1 MGVLT
6 SSLRMF
12 TLQSQRSDLTYKI
25 DLVTQAKADL
35 ANQNAQL
42 INAGTDL
49 SADSP
54 VLKQLEA
61 RKERLHLLE
70 KKLDQQLLHYQTQL
84 SMIDAQMKHCTSD
97 FDSSVKNM

>member
-25 DLVTQAKADL
+25 DLISQAKADL

-42 INAGTDL
+42 VNAGTDL

-84 SMIDAQMKHCTSD
+84 SMIDAQMKHCSSD
-97 FDSSVKNM
+97 FDASVKSM

>member
-12 TLQSQRSDLTYKI
+12 TLQSQRSDLNYKI
-25 DLVTQAKADL
+25 DLVSQAKADI
-35 ANQNAQL
+35 ASQNAQL
-42 INAGTDL
+42 VNAGTDL

-70 KKLDQQLLHYQTQL
+70 KKLDQQLLQYQTQL
-84 SMIDAQMKHCTSD
+84 SMIDAQLKRCSAD

>member
-25 DLVTQAKADL
+25 DLVTQAKADI
-35 ANQNAQL
+35 ASQNAQL
-42 INAGTDL
+42 VTAGTDL

-70 KKLDQQLLHYQTQL
+70 KKLDQQLLQYQTQL
-84 SMIDAQMKHCTSD
+84 SMVDAQLKRCSED
-97 FDSSVKNM
+97 FNQSVKSM

>member
-25 DLVTQAKADL
+25 DLVTQAKSDIAS
-35 ANQNAQL
+35 QNAQL
-42 INAGTDL
+42 VTAGTDL

-70 KKLDQQLLHYQTQL
+70 KKLDQQLLQYQTQL
-84 SMIDAQMKHCTSD
+84 SMVDAQLKRCSED
-97 FDSSVKNM
+97 FNQSVKSM

>member
-25 DLVTQAKADL
+25 DLISQAKANL
-35 ANQNAQL
+35 TAQNAQL

-70 KKLDQQLLHYQTQL
+70 KKLDQQLLQYQTQL
-84 SMIDAQMKHCTSD
+84 SMIDAQMKHCSSD
-97 FDSSVKNM
+97 FDSSVKSM

>member
-12 TLQSQRSDLTYKI
+12 TLQSQRSDVTYKI
-25 DLVTQAKADL
+25 DLISQAKADL

-42 INAGTDL
+42 VNAGTDL

-84 SMIDAQMKHCTSD
+84 SMIDAQMKHCSSD
-97 FDSSVKNM
+97 FDASVKSM